1 MFSLLLCLRVT
12 GIRVEI
18 ETQLSRLGLALGIGL
33 LIGLERGWQTR
44 EAPAGSRTA
53 GVRTFAISG
62 LLGGIVGAIAVAPDG
77 AVHVPGSIVL
87 GVAFVT
93 YAALVGAFC
102 YAENRADNTFSATT
116 PIAAVLTFALGAYAL
131 IGNVWTA
138 AAAAVAATAILAA
151 REGLH
156 GWIGAIT
163 WPELRSGLILLAMT
177 FVALPLVPSDP
188 IGPFGGVNP
197 REVWIVA
204 IALALVS
211 FLGYVAVKHFGPQ
224 GVLLAAALGGIVSS
238 TAVTIASARRSA
250 AGESSP
256 HLSAA
261 ATAIA
266 SAVMFARV
274 LAIVAAIKPTLLVR
288 VAPALAVA
296 ALTALGLARWWA
308 TRGAASGEH
317 QNYPLAFRNPLDL
330 WSVLGFA
337 VFLAV
342 IMVLS
347 RVIGETV
354 GATGV
359 VVGAIVAGLADVDA
373 ITVSTARLVPNPLQ
387 PEHAALAI
395 LAAVVSDTVSKICIG
410 TAIERGRFALLIAAM
425 AALCMCTGAAALA
438 FTVALVGIKS
448 AVP

>member
-1 MFSLLLCLRVT
+1 MVVT
-12 GIRVEI
+12 DIRMEI
-18 ETQLSRLGLALGIGL
+18 ENQLSRLGLALGIGL

-44 EAPAGSRTA
+44 EAAAGSRTA

-62 LLGGIVGAIAVAPDG
+62 LLGGIVGAISVAPDG
-77 AVHVPGSIVL
+77 AMHVAGSIVL
-87 GVAFVT
+87 GVAFVS
-93 YAALVGAFC
+93 YAALVGVFC
-102 YAENRADNTFSATT
+102 YAENRADKTFSATT
-116 PIAAVLTFALGAYAL
+116 PIAAVLTFSLGAYAL

-188 IGPFGGVNP
+188 IGPFGGVNL

-204 IALALVS
+204 ITLALVS
-211 FLGYVAVKHFGPQ
+211 FLGYVAVKHLGPQ

-238 TAVTIASARRSA
+238 TAVTIASARRTA

-274 LAIVAAIKPTLLVR
+274 VAIVAAIMPALLVR
-288 VAPALAVA
+288 VAPALVVS
-296 ALTALGLARWWA
+296 ALTALGLASWWA
-308 TRGAASGEH
+308 TRGAASIVGE
-317 QNYPLAFRNPLDL
+317 QQDYPLTFRNPLDL
-330 WSVLGFA
+330 RSVLGFA
-337 VFLAV
+337 LFLAV

-347 RVIGETV
+347 RVVGETV

-359 VVGAIVAGLADVDA
+359 LVGAIIAGLADVDA
-373 ITVSTARLVPNPLQ
+373 ITVATARLVPNPLR

-395 LAAVVSDTVSKICIG
+395 LAAVLSDTVSKVCIG
-410 TAIERGRFALLIAAM
+410 AVIERSRFALLIAAM
-425 AALCMCTGAAALA
+425 AAACLCTGAAALA
-438 FTVALVGIKS
+438 FTLALLGINS
-448 AVP
+448 PVP